1 MKTRKLKCVVT
12 GKVLFATKDYYDR
25 KLEAHDNDPEKL
37 AKSYI
42 CKEAKKLLK
51 QGYSVE
57 SIREMLNV
65 DIVVDVDENVISEIL
80 NDNKSY
86 LRGNKIGDQIPGL
99 VNSTVHRT
107 DPEVRDF
114 IERITSRE

>member
-25 KLEAHDNDPEKL
+25 KLAACDDDPDKL
-37 AKSYI
+37 VRSYV
-42 CKEAKKLLK
+42 CKEAKKLIK

-57 SIREMLNV
+57 SIREMLDISMISKV
-65 DIVVDVDENVISEIL
+65 DDDVLNDIL

-86 LRGNKIGDQIPGL
+86 LRGKMSDQVPGL
-99 VNSTVHRT
+99 VNKAVHRT
-107 DPEVRDF
+107 DPEVKAF
-114 IERITSRE
+114 IERITAR

>member
-25 KLEAHDNDPEKL
+25 KLAAHDDDPEKL

-42 CKEAKKLLK
+42 CKEAKKLIK
-51 QGYSVE
+51 QGYSIE

-65 DIVVDVDENVISEIL
+65 DIVSDVDDTVINEII

-86 LRGNKIGDQIPGL
+86 LRGRLGDQVPGL
-99 VNSTVHRT
+99 VNNTVHRT
-107 DPEVRDF
+107 DPAVKDF
-114 IERITSRE
+114 IERITVSNK